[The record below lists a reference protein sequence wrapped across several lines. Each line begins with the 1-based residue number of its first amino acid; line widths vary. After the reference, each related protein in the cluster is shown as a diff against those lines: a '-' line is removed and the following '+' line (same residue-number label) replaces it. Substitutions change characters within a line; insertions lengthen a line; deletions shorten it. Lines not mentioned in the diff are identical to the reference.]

1 MPFIRSSVNGF
12 LNEVAQ
18 FMPVNR
24 LFKPNLLQA
33 QSDLLQPVLNFRT
46 APLVDQLIGVEIFAV
61 EEILAGAQTNITW
74 STAPV
79 PAEEVHRYVGIYISH
94 NSAASKEFRLLTR
107 GQRGPGPT
115 IFFSGI
121 DVRHNIATARR
132 VNILCDQPVT
142 SEGTC
147 NNSQNV
153 LDLYPGMSFQ
163 IDNSE
168 ALDLLSVVTIQGFR
182 LKMRGPLAVGGTDV
196 SGDITGTA
204 S

>member
-12 LNEVAQ
+12 LNEVSQ
-18 FMPVNR
+18 FVPVNR

-33 QSDLLQPVLNFRT
+33 QSNLLQPVLNFRM

-61 EEILAGAQTNITW
+61 EEILAGAQNKINW
-74 STAPV
+74 SSATV
-79 PAEEVHRYVGIYISH
+79 PAEEIHRYVGIYISH

-121 DVRHNIATARR
+121 DIRHNIATALR
-132 VNILCDQPVT
+132 VNLLCDQPVV
-142 SEGTC
+142 SVGTC
-147 NNSQNV
+147 NKTRNV

-168 ALDLLSVVTIQGFR
+168 NLDLLSTVTIQGYR